1 MILIDCSGGWAT
13 KASSRNGNQSPRCN
27 EKLRIDSKIFI
38 SFFSLYIIYRQEKV
52 FLKEKLPCS
61 QPSRVSM
68 TVSLLI
74 TAVLPFQVVRQQSQ
88 MLVYLIVTHEY
99 HERLVEILDHNR
111 FLHQD
116 RIHDEVYRY
125 DRRYPLSLHV

>member
-1 MILIDCSGGWAT
+1 MEAGRRKRPAETEINPHVITKSSELIQ
-13 KASSRNGNQSPRCN
+13 KY
-27 EKLRIDSKIFI
+27 LFL
-38 SFFSLYIIYRQEKV
+38 FFSLYIIYRQEKV

-61 QPSRVSM
+61 QLSQVSM

-116 RIHDEVYRY
+116 RIHDEVYLY
-125 DRRYPLSLHV
+125 DRRYQLSLHV

>member
-1 MILIDCSGGWAT
+1 MEAGRRKRPAEKEINPHVITKSSELIQ
-13 KASSRNGNQSPRCN
+13 KY
-27 EKLRIDSKIFI
+27 LFL
-38 SFFSLYIIYRQEKV
+38 FFSLYIIYRQEKV

-61 QPSRVSM
+61 QLSQVSM

-116 RIHDEVYRY
+116 RIHDEVYLY
-125 DRRYPLSLHV
+125 DRRYQLSLHV